1 MASLRIAEHEFLSD
15 HLGQE
20 ALIQS
25 GPTGQVADLR
35 SLPSPIPLIR
45 LYRALNRLPAGTELS
60 VLTTERGT
68 VDEFQ
73 AFARMTGHALLKQ
86 SEGDEGFVHVFRR
99 R

>member
-1 MASLRIAEHEFLSD
+1 MRPPRNDEHSAPAGATEASV
-15 HLGQE
+15 
-20 ALIQS
+20 QS
-25 GPTGQVADLR
+25 GPDGKVADLR

-45 LYRALNRLPAGTELS
+45 LYRALNRLPAGTELR

-73 AFARMTGHALLKQ
+73 AFARMTGHALLDQ
-86 SEGDEGFVHVFRR
+86 REAEGGYVHVFRR